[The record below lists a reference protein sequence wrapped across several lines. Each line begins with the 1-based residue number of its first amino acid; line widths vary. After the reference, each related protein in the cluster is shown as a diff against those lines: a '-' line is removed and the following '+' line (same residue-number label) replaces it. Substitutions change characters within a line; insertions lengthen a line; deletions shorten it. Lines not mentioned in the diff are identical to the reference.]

1 MKRIVILL
9 VFGLFFYSCTT
20 KPKLPSQ
27 DTIISKMNDMS
38 NLGTIEYSLTKIVQ
52 VDDKQWYSIGPRKL
66 LISCKAYV
74 KAGINFKDIKIIEIN
89 DSLKSIKIEIPD
101 AKILIVSIPPSDIRV
116 INTHIGFLRTNFTH
130 IELNDIHKQAE
141 EDINKKIQD
150 LNILD
155 EAKRNGKLFLHNF
168 LKSLGFQQIF
178 IFESN
183 YILSP
188 VTNYGTQAN

>member
-1 MKRIVILL
+1 
-9 VFGLFFYSCTT
+9 
-20 KPKLPSQ
+20 
-27 DTIISKMNDMS
+27 
-38 NLGTIEYSLTKIVQ
+38 
-52 VDDKQWYSIGPRKL
+52 

-141 EDINKKIQD
+141 DDINKKIQD
-150 LNILD
+150 LNILY

>member
-1 MKRIVILL
+1 MKKTIIFL
-9 VFGLFFYSCTT
+9 VLGIFLYSCNT
-20 KPKLPSQ
+20 KSKLPTQ

-74 KAGINFKDIKIIEIN
+74 KAGIDFKNIRILEIN

-101 AKILIVSIPPSDIRV
+101 AKILIVSIPPNEIEV
-116 INTHIGFLRTNFTH
+116 INTHIGLLRANFTH
-130 IELNDIHKQAE
+130 IEMNDIQKQAE
-141 EDINKKIQD
+141 IDINNKIQD
-150 LNILD
+150 LNILYD
-155 EAKRNGKLFLHNF
+155 AKKNGKLFLHNF

-188 VTNYGTQAN
+188 ITDYGTQVN

>member
-1 MKRIVILL
+1 
-9 VFGLFFYSCTT
+9 
-20 KPKLPSQ
+20 
-27 DTIISKMNDMS
+27 MNDMS

-74 KAGINFKDIKIIEIN
+74 KAGIDFKNIRILEIN
-89 DSLKSIKIEIPD
+89 DSLNSIKIEIPD
-101 AKILIVSIPPSDIRV
+101 AKILIVSIPPNEIEV
-116 INTHIGFLRTNFTH
+116 INTHIGLLRANFTH
-130 IELNDIHKQAE
+130 IEMNDIQKQAE
-141 EDINKKIQD
+141 VDINNKIQD
-150 LNILD
+150 LNILYD
-155 EAKRNGKLFLHNF
+155 AKKNGKLFLHNF

-188 VTNYGTQAN
+188 ITNYGTQVN